1 MAKAEPAARAVT
13 AEELLAMPDGG
24 QRRELVRGEVVTMAP
39 AGMGHGRL
47 GGRIAGHLAAF
58 VDDQGLGDTFL
69 SETGF
74 VLSRDPDTVRCADA
88 SFVAKGRLTG
98 VDPAGFVPF
107 APDLLLEVV
116 SPSDRPSQVTAKV
129 MEWLDA
135 GVTVVWV
142 LWPESRR
149 LQVWRS
155 ADDVVTLGAGDTLT
169 CEDLLP
175 GFAVDLAK
183 VMA

>member
-1 MAKAEPAARAVT
+1 MAKAAPAARLVT
-13 AEELLAMPDGG
+13 AEELLAVPDDG

-39 AGMGHGRL
+39 AGMRHGAWGDRL
-47 GGRIAGHLAAF
+47 GWRLAQH
-58 VDDQGLGDTFL
+58 VYEHGLGLTF
-69 SETGF
+69 SAETGF
-74 VLSRDPDTVRCADA
+74 VLSRGPDTVRCADA
-88 SFVAKGRLTG
+88 SFVAAGRL
-98 VDPAGFVPF
+98 DDADAAGFVPL
-107 APDLLLEVV
+107 APDLVLEVV
-116 SPSDRPSQVTAKV
+116 SPSDRQSQVTAKV

-155 ADDVVTLGAGDTLT
+155 ADDIVTLGADDTLT

-175 GFAVDLAK
+175 GFAVALAK